1 MHGNELYERL
11 IKPHKIMRE
20 CMKKIDKK
28 MTAEEAM
35 ALNEISNSARK
46 TIEDFQKKQVDRRVR
61 KIQKIRK
68 QFIKQHHC

>member
-46 TIEDFQKKQVDRRVR
+46 TIEDFQNQ
-61 KIQKIRK
+61 
-68 QFIKQHHC
+68 